1 MAANESSQKNVT
13 SERVSFT
20 KAEREYVKGIV
31 HNYSLQRWTD
41 QDIVDYLREEK
52 KIKIG
57 RSTVTKIKNSV
68 VEEAEKWYI
77 ELRDSGAKYIAVYKE
92 RLDSL
97 LSYQKKLHELCDSE
111 SSPELVLR
119 AISELHKIEMSL
131 HTLMK
136 ELPGDIKTSEDGK
149 DKVKEKNG
157 ILTFD
162 KWVTENNN
170 LRPRIGDDSSYNDE
184 DNGQYYWG
192 LHKKYK
198 DYLKDWENQNSGPN
212 PNEVWDTESNP
223 PEAFG
228 KNTK

>member
-136 ELPGDIKTSEDGK
+136 ELPGDIKTSED
-149 DKVKEKNG
+149 
-157 ILTFD
+157 
-162 KWVTENNN
+162 W
-170 LRPRIGDDSSYNDE
+170 
-184 DNGQYYWG
+184 
-192 LHKKYK
+192 
-198 DYLKDWENQNSGPN
+198 
-212 PNEVWDTESNP
+212 
-223 PEAFG
+223 
-228 KNTK
+228 

>member
-1 MAANESSQKNVT
+1 MT
-13 SERVSFT
+13 SKRATFT
-20 KAEREYVKGIV
+20 KAEREYVKGMV
-31 HNYSLQRWTD
+31 HNLSIKRLSD
-41 QDIVDYLREEK
+41 REITQWLHDEK
-52 KIKIG
+52 QIDLD
-57 RSTVTKIKNSV
+57 RSTVAKLRNKS
-68 VEEAEKWYI
+68 EKDAEKWYI
-77 ELRDSGAKYIAVYKE
+77 GLRDSGAKYIAVYKE

-111 SSPELVLR
+111 SSPKLVLR
-119 AISELHKIEMSL
+119 AVSELHRIEMSL

-149 DKVKEKNG
+149 DKVEEKNG

-170 LRPRIGDDSSYNDE
+170 LRPRIGDDSSYNNE
-184 DNGQYYWG
+184 ENGQYYWG

-198 DYLKDWENQNSGPN
+198 EYLEDWENQNSGPD
-212 PNEVWDTESNP
+212 PDEVWGTESNP